1 MTVETARDTVTV
13 TIDGFEIA
21 VPKGTLIIRAAEL
34 LGIQIPRFC
43 DHPLLDPIGAC
54 RQCLVEVEG
63 QRKPMASCTIACTEG
78 MVVRTQ
84 LTSAVAEKAQRG
96 VMELLLINHP
106 LDCPMCDK
114 GGECPL
120 QNQAMSSGQGET
132 RYAEEKRT
140 FEKPVAISTEVLLD
154 RERCIS
160 CTRCVRVSEE
170 IAGDPFIDFLER
182 GPSQMIGTAEGKP
195 FNSYFSGNTV
205 QVCPVGALTGAAYR
219 FRARPFDL
227 VSVPSVCEH
236 CASGCRQR
244 TDIRRGRVTRRLAGY
259 DPAVN
264 EEWNCDKG
272 RWAFTYAT
280 EPDRLTSPLVRD
292 EAGALVPASWPHAL
306 AVAAAGLAAARGEPD
321 QGAQGTPYWGPR
333 GVGVLTGGR
342 LTLEDAYAYAKFAR
356 VALDTNNVDMR
367 ARPHSAEEEQFL
379 AACVAGRGIGVSY
392 ADLEQAP
399 AVLLAGF
406 EPEDESP
413 IVFLRLHKA
422 ARRHALKVFSIA
434 ALASP
439 GLVKLGGELLTTRPG
454 DEPAALKALNV
465 LAALAGGTPGGFGGM
480 ASPQEQGGSGGD
492 RSPREDA
499 FRGAGRA
506 LAAPGAV
513 ILVGERLAAV
523 PGALAAAAELAAAS
537 GARLAW
543 IPRRAGER
551 GAVEAGALPG
561 LLPIGRPVTDAAARA
576 EVARIWGKGS
586 LPATPGHDTAGMLAA
601 VADGELGALVVA
613 GVDPADLP
621 DPQAALQA
629 IEMAPFVVSLELRAS
644 EITDRADVV
653 FPVAA
658 VAEKAGTFVNWE
670 GRGGSFGAALRV
682 PEVRTDL
689 YVLGAIADQ
698 MDVHL
703 GLPDAAAARAELA
716 ALGTHRGPRP
726 EAPRQGGP
734 GGRGGLGGKVSP
746 QEQGGAGGDR
756 PPGAVAS
763 GGDRPPGAVAS
774 GGDRPPGAILL
785 STWHQLLDSG
795 RMQDG
800 EPSLAGTARPVLA
813 RMSAAT
819 AAAAGV
825 ADGDKVTV
833 ASERG
838 SVTVPVM
845 VVPMADHVVWLPA
858 AGLPE
863 ADPPEADPQPG
874 RPEHASTTIR
884 AGLGA
889 GHGATVTLRRPQ

>member
-1 MTVETARDTVTV
+1 MTVETAQNTVTV

-21 VPKGTLIIRAAEL
+21 VPRKTLIIRAAEM

-63 QRKPMASCTIACTEG
+63 QRKPLASCITECSEG
-78 MVVRTQ
+78 MVVHTQ
-84 LTSAVAEKAQRG
+84 LTSPVADKAQRG

-120 QNQAMSSGQGET
+120 QNQAMSNGQGET
-132 RYAEEKRT
+132 RFTEEKRT
-140 FEKPVAISTEVLLD
+140 FDKPVPISTQVLLD

-160 CTRCVRVSEE
+160 CTRCVRTSEE
-170 IAGDPFIDFLER
+170 IAGDPFIEFLGR

-244 TDIRRGRVTRRLAGY
+244 TDVRRGRVLRRLAGD

-272 RWAFTYAT
+272 RWAFNYAT
-280 EPDRLTSPLVRD
+280 QPDRLTTPLVRD
-292 EAGALVPASWPHAL
+292 ETGVLVPASWPHAL
-306 AVAAAGLAAARGEPD
+306 AVAAAGLAAARSAPYPA
-321 QGAQGTPYWGPR
+321 AQGVATQGVAAPGGAR
-333 GVGVLTGGR
+333 GAGRGAGVLAGGR

-356 VALDTNNVDMR
+356 VALDTNDVDMR

-379 AACVAGRGIGVSY
+379 ASSVAGRGIGVSY

-413 IVFLRLHKA
+413 IVFLRLRKA
-422 ARRHALKVFSIA
+422 VRRRLLPVFSIA
-434 ALASP
+434 ALGSP
-439 GLVKLGGELLTTRPG
+439 GLVKLSGELLHTLPG
-454 DEPAALKALNV
+454 DEARAL
-465 LAALAGGTPGGFGGM
+465 T
-480 ASPQEQGGSGGD
+480 
-492 RSPREDA
+492 
-499 FRGAGRA
+499 A
-506 LAAPGAV
+506 LAAGSSPGRRLSDPVDRGAPGQDGPGPDEVAELWRRAGQALGEPGAV
-513 ILVGERLAAV
+513 VLIGERLAEA
-523 PGALAAAAELAAAS
+523 PGALAAVSTLAAAT

-561 LLPIGRPVTDAAARA
+561 LLPIGRPAADPEARA
-576 EVARIWGKGS
+576 EVARAWGKSS
-586 LPATPGHDTAGMLAA
+586 LPAAPGRDTAAMLAA
-601 VADGELGALVVA
+601 SAAGELGALVVA

-621 DPQAALQA
+621 DPEAALHA

-644 EITDRADVV
+644 AVTDRADVV

-670 GRGGSFGAALRV
+670 GRGGSFEAALRV

-716 ALGTHRGPRP
+716 ALGTWRGPRP
-726 EAPRQGGP
+726 EPPEVSSASSEP
-734 GGRGGLGGKVSP
+734 GVHVTH
-746 QEQGGAGGDR
+746 GADR
-756 PPGAVAS
+756 LDVKLAS
-763 GGDRPPGAVAS
+763 
-774 GGDRPPGAILL
+774 
-785 STWHQLLDSG
+785 WHQLLDGG
-795 RMQDG
+795 RMQAG
-800 EPSLAGTARPVLA
+800 EPALAGTARPVVA
-813 RMSAAT
+813 RISPVT
-819 AAAAGV
+819 AAEAGV

-833 ASERG
+833 ATDRG
-838 SVTVPVM
+838 VVTVPVV

-858 AGLPE
+858 GGLARTGAELAPYPAAPEPALPAG
-863 ADPPEADPQPG
+863 
-874 RPEHASTTIR
+874 STIR
-884 AGLGA
+884 AQLGA
-889 GHGATVTLRRPQ
+889 GHGDTVTLRRPE

>member
-1 MTVETARDTVTV
+1 MTVQTTQGTVTV

-63 QRKPMASCTIACTEG
+63 QVKPMASCITTCTEG

-84 LTSAVAEKAQRG
+84 LTSAVADKAQHG

-120 QNQAMSSGQGET
+120 QNQAMSNGRGET
-132 RYAEEKRT
+132 RFTYEKRT

-160 CTRCVRVSEE
+160 CTRCTRTSEE
-170 IAGDPFIDFLER
+170 IAGDPFIEFIGR
-182 GPSQMIGTAEGKP
+182 GPAQMIGTAEGKP

-219 FRARPFDL
+219 FRSRPYDL

-244 TDIRRGRVTRRLAGY
+244 TDIRRGRVLRRLAGEE
-259 DPAVN
+259 PAVN

-280 EPDRLTSPLVRD
+280 QPDRLTAPLVRD
-292 EAGALVPASWPHAL
+292 ADGVLVPASWPHAL
-306 AVAAAGLAAARGEPD
+306 AVAAAGLAAARDADAER
-321 QGAQGTPYWGPR
+321 PR
-333 GVGVLTGGR
+333 GAGVLTGGR

-356 VALDTNNVDMR
+356 VALDTNDVDMR
-367 ARPHSAEEEQFL
+367 ARAHSAEEEEFL
-379 AACVAGRGIGVSY
+379 AACVAGRDITVSY

-413 IVFLRLHKA
+413 IVFLRLRKA
-422 ARRHALKVFSIA
+422 VRRRHLPVFSIA
-434 ALASP
+434 ALSSP
-439 GLVKLGGELLTTRPG
+439 GLAKLSGELLATLPG
-454 DEPAALKALNV
+454 DEAAALTALT
-465 LAALAGGTPGGFGGM
+465 AGGSVGRNDE
-480 ASPQEQGGSGGD
+480 AW
-492 RSPREDA
+492 RR
-499 FRGAGRA
+499 AGQA
-506 LAAPGAV
+506 LTTTGAV

-523 PGALAAAAELAAAS
+523 PGALAAAARLAFAS

-543 IPRRAGER
+543 VPRRAGER

-576 EVARIWGKGS
+576 EVARIWGRGS
-586 LPATPGHDTAGMLAA
+586 LPEAPGRDTAAILGAA
-601 VADGELGALVVA
+601 ADGELGALVMA

-621 DPQAALQA
+621 DPQAALHA

-644 EITDRADVV
+644 AVTDRADVV

-670 GRGGSFGAALRV
+670 GRGGSFAEALKV

-698 MDVHL
+698 MDIHL

-716 ALGTHRGPRP
+716 ALGAWRGTRP
-726 EAPRQGGP
+726 EPPVVDGQGAWP
-734 GGRGGLGGKVSP
+734 GGARPPTRQGGLGGSP
-746 QEQGGAGGDR
+746 GGSAGELAPAAGQRAHAGRRAVARGHR
-756 PPGAVAS
+756 PPGRGPDVR
-763 GGDRPPGAVAS
+763 GDR
-774 GGDRPPGAILL
+774 
-785 STWHQLLDSG
+785 G
-795 RMQDG
+795 RG
-800 EPSLAGTARPVLA
+800 R
-813 RMSAAT
+813 
-819 AAAAGV
+819 
-825 ADGDKVTV
+825 
-833 ASERG
+833 RG
-838 SVTVPVM
+838 
-845 VVPMADHVVWLPA
+845 
-858 AGLPE
+858 
-863 ADPPEADPQPG
+863 
-874 RPEHASTTIR
+874 
-884 AGLGA
+884 
-889 GHGATVTLRRPQ
+889 RRR

>member
-1 MTVETARDTVTV
+1 MTVETTQDTVTV
-13 TIDGFEIA
+13 TIDGFEIV
-21 VPKGTLIIRAAEL
+21 VPKGTWIIRAAEL
-34 LGIQIPRFC
+34 LGIAIPRFC
-43 DHPLLDPIGAC
+43 EHPLLEPIGAC

-63 QRKPMASCTIACTEG
+63 QRKPLASCITACTEG
-78 MVVRTQ
+78 MVVHTQ
-84 LTSAVAEKAQRG
+84 LTSAVADKAQQG
-96 VMELLLINHP
+96 VMEMLLINHP

-120 QNQAMSSGQGET
+120 QNQAMSNGRGET
-132 RYAEEKRT
+132 RFTFDKRT
-140 FEKPVAISTEVLLD
+140 FDKPVPISTEVLLD

-160 CTRCVRVSEE
+160 CTRCTRTSEE
-170 IAGDPFIDFLER
+170 IAGDAFIEFLGR
-182 GPSQMIGTAEGKP
+182 GPAQMIGTAEGKP

-219 FRARPFDL
+219 FRSRPYDL

-244 TDIRRGRVTRRLAGY
+244 TDVRRGRVMRRLAGEE
-259 DPAVN
+259 PLVN

-280 EPDRLTSPLVRD
+280 QPDRLTSPLVRD
-292 EAGALVPASWPHAL
+292 PDGRLVPASWPHAL
-306 AVAAAGLAAARGEPD
+306 AVAAAGLVAARDAARDSEGER
-321 QGAQGTPYWGPR
+321 PR
-333 GVGVLTGGR
+333 GAGVLAGGR

-356 VALDTNNVDMR
+356 VALDTNDVDMR
-367 ARPHSAEEEQFL
+367 ARVHSAEEEQFL
-379 AACVAGRGIGVSY
+379 AACVAGRDIAVSY
-392 ADLEQAP
+392 ADLERAP

-413 IVFLRLHKA
+413 IVFLRLRKA
-422 ARRHALKVFSIA
+422 VRHRQLPVFSIA

-439 GLVKLGGELLTTRPG
+439 GLAKLSGTLLATLPG
-454 DEPAALKALNV
+454 DETAALTALTAGD
-465 LAALAGGTPGGFGGM
+465 AASTPGRKSAG
-480 ASPQEQGGSGGD
+480 AEAAD
-492 RSPREDA
+492 EDWK
-499 FRGAGRA
+499 GAGRA
-506 LAAPGAV
+506 LGEAGAV

-523 PGALAAAAELAAAS
+523 PGALAAAARLAFAS

-543 IPRRAGER
+543 VPRRAGER

-561 LLPIGRPVTDAAARA
+561 LLPIGRRVSDPEARA
-576 EVARIWGKGS
+576 EVARAWGKS
-586 LPATPGHDTAGMLAA
+586 TLPSTLGRDTTAMLTAA
-601 VADGELGALVVA
+601 ADGELGALVVA

-621 DPQAALQA
+621 DPRAALRA
-629 IEMAPFVVSLELRAS
+629 IDRAPFVVSLELRAS
-644 EITDRADVV
+644 AVTDRADVV

-716 ALGTHRGPRP
+716 ALGAWSGGPRGF
-726 EAPRQGGP
+726 GGMA
-734 GGRGGLGGKVSP
+734 SP
-746 QEQGGAGGDR
+746 QELGG
-756 PPGAVAS
+756 S
-763 GGDRPPGAVAS
+763 GGDRSPRGDTVRLAS
-774 GGDRPPGAILL
+774 
-785 STWHQLLDSG
+785 WHQLLDSG

-800 EPSLAGTARPVLA
+800 EPSLAGTARPVVA

-819 AAAAGV
+819 AAEAGL

-833 ASERG
+833 AADHG
-838 SVTVPVM
+838 SVTVPVEL
-845 VVPMADHVVWLPA
+845 VPMADHVVWLPA
-858 AGLPE
+858 AGLP
-863 ADPPEADPQPG
+863 G
-874 RPEHASTTIR
+874 GTTLR
-884 AGLGA
+884 AELGA
-889 GHGATVTLRRPQ
+889 GHGAMVTLRRPE